1 MLHSD
6 SVGLN
11 LFWYSFVLKLYVM
24 VETGDHCQLKMAGKT
39 PHFGDRICLS
49 KRTRRFTRYTSGSH
63 VLCDNVEQSRN
74 DSGIAFAGAA
84 NGCTSKEV
92 TEIGPSWHFKG
103 GGGEVKNGKSGPKC
117 TVWGQGTP
125 YFVQILKTI
134 LNTFDERNVT
144 GNARGIRMTMQLV
157 IN

>member
-39 PHFGDRICLS
+39 SHFGDRICLS

-63 VLCDNVEQSRN
+63 VLCVNVEQSRN
-74 DSGIAFAGAA
+74 DSGIAFAGTA

-103 GGGEVKNGKSGPKC
+103 GGESKMENRDQNAQSGAREHP
-117 TVWGQGTP
+117 
-125 YFVQILKTI
+125 ILFRYWKQFWTH
-134 LNTFDERNVT
+134 LMKETLLVT
-144 GNARGIRMTMQLV
+144 HEASEWQCNL
-157 IN
+157 